1 MNPSMQTEGEGT
13 TPPPDSAPLVVSA
26 AEYTSRLRVV
36 LRKSSAGGPT
46 RRTDRWILLRA
57 IAASFAEGE
66 VLNEKAFTARIQ
78 DFLLGPGRHL
88 GTDAIN
94 LRRALIDEGFAD
106 RDGYGREYRRSRR
119 HERRVRFEEGLPE
132 TSAVT
137 GDI

>member
-1 MNPSMQTEGEGT
+1 MNPDLQSGNEGSVSPER
-13 TPPPDSAPLVVSA
+13 PAPLEVSV
-26 AEYTSRLRVV
+26 AEYTSRLRVI

-106 RDGYGREYRRSRR
+106 RDGYGREYRASRR
-119 HERRVRFEEGLPE
+119 YECRVRFEEGLPDPSSVIGE
-132 TSAVT
+132 R
-137 GDI
+137 

>member
-1 MNPSMQTEGEGT
+1 MNPNMQTGDESLPQKPE
-13 TPPPDSAPLVVSA
+13 PVVVSA
-26 AEYTSRLRVV
+26 AEYASRLRVC
-36 LRKSSAGGPT
+36 LRKGSAGGPT

-57 IAASFAEGE
+57 IAASFVEGE

-106 RDGYGREYRRSRR
+106 RDGYGREYRLSKR
-119 HERRVRFEEGLPE
+119 HEHRVRFEEGLPE
-132 TSAVT
+132 TSSVV
-137 GDI
+137 GDA

>member
-1 MNPSMQTEGEGT
+1 MNPSMQTGDEGS
-13 TPPPDSAPLVVSA
+13 TPEKSGPLVVSA
-26 AEYTSRLRVV
+26 AEYASRLRVV

-57 IAASFAEGE
+57 IAATFAPDE

-94 LRRALIDEGFAD
+94 LRRAMIDEGFAD
-106 RDGYGREYRRSRR
+106 RDGYGREYRLSNR
-119 HERRVRFEEGLPE
+119 HEHRVRFEAGLPE
-132 TSAVT
+132 TSSVV
-137 GDI
+137 GDA